1 MDIYDCNLNSRLF
14 ISRVRESKRNR
25 NRSCEH
31 KRRFEPN
38 KHNKQP
44 RRDIRRAIDHLRV
57 AQHHSLLER
66 NGATGMPRTQVA
78 QHDRHLEP
86 VRRRVLQPF
95 AQPTHHQQGQLHRG
109 LAFPCPNRPLAIGRG
124 LFGGRR
130 FVRRDR
136 LRVLII
142 LDYCESRT
150 SRIVVAYREPK

>member
-66 NGATGMPRTQVA
+66 NGATGMSRTQVA

-86 VRRRVLQPF
+86 VRRRVVQPF
-95 AQPTHHQQGQLHRG
+95 TQPTHHKQGQLHRG
-109 LAFPCPNRPLAIGRG
+109 LAFPCPNRPLAIGRC

-136 LRVLII
+136 LGVL
-142 LDYCESRT
+142 LVFDYCKSRA
-150 SRIVVAYREPK
+150 S